1 MSLILPLLVLL
12 PLVFAGVLRLPMH
25 NWHCRKTTW
34 IASLVVAGVTGLL
47 ALILAVAFPWSDP
60 GVQFRGV
67 IPWFPAL
74 GLSFSYGLDAVAL
87 WLVLITA
94 VVLMPVVVLA
104 AWGEKLAS
112 GSEEKTGELAA
123 FLSWIFVLEAALLG
137 VFVAQDA
144 ILFYACFELTLLP
157 AVFLIARFGG
167 PERVRAAMTYF
178 FFAFTGS
185 VFTLAGL
192 LYVGWRTS
200 QIPGGGG
207 WAFEFDALYF
217 AAAEMSATE
226 QGWVFAALLAGFLV
240 KMPMFPLHTWLPGA
254 HEQAPAAGS
263 VDVAALVLKIA
274 PFGILKL
281 AIPLAP
287 LAAVQFAPVIGALA
301 CVGVV
306 YAALC
311 AWVQRDA
318 KKLIAYSS
326 ISHMGFCLLGLFAF
340 DESGIG
346 ASGAIFYMLAHAFAA
361 AGLLLCVGI
370 VHDRFGT
377 RDLTRLGGLAAV
389 APGLAFFVV
398 LFAMT
403 SVGLP
408 GLNGFVGEF
417 LTMMGTFNSPTGVLG
432 PAYAAVAATGVVL
445 AALYLLHLT
454 ARVVWG
460 APGSA
465 LAGLEQSEPG
475 TCATR
480 GKLDRREFS
489 MLAPLALGCVLLG
502 VFPQLILGPIEQPVA
517 GYVADA
523 AGVANDRADQLAK
536 QDEPQ
541 RRGERGEELL
551 SLDAG
556 HDSQQSLF
564 LRASAVPTAPAG
576 GPN

>member
-1 MSLILPLLVLL
+1 MSLLLPLLVFL
-12 PLVFAGVLRLPMH
+12 PLIFAGVLRLPLGL
-25 NWHCRKTTW
+25 WRCRASTW
-34 IASLVVAGVTGLL
+34 KVSLGVAAATGLIALLL
-47 ALILAVAFPWSDP
+47 AATFDYGDAEI
-60 GVQFRGV
+60 QMRGS
-67 IPWFPAL
+67 IPWIPSL
-74 GLSFSYGLDAVAL
+74 GLSFSYGLDAVSL
-87 WLVLITA
+87 WLVLVSA
-94 VVLMPVVVLA
+94 VVLLPVVVLA
-104 AWGEKLAS
+104 SWGEKLQVGA
-112 GSEEKTGELAA
+112 SEEQPGDFAA
-123 FLSWIFVLEAALLG
+123 FLSWVFVLGAALMG

-144 ILFYACFELTLLP
+144 ILFYAFFELTLIP

-192 LYVGWRTS
+192 LYVGWVS
-200 QIPGGGG
+200 AEANGV
-207 WAFEFDALYF
+207 WSFEFDALY
-217 AAAEMSATE
+217 AAAATMSPTQ
-226 QGWVFAALLAGFLV
+226 QGWLLAALLAGFLV
-240 KMPMFPLHTWLPGA
+240 KTPMFPLHTWLPAA
-254 HEQAPAAGS
+254 HEQAPSAGS
-263 VDVAALVLKIA
+263 VDVAALVLKIG

-287 LAAVQFAPVIGALA
+287 VAAVNFAPVIGALA

-340 DESGIG
+340 DAGGIG
-346 ASGAIFYMLAHAFAA
+346 ANGAIFYMLAH
-361 AGLLLCVGI
+361 GLATGGLILCVGI
-370 VHDRFGT
+370 VFDRFGT
-377 RDLTRLGGLAAV
+377 RDLTRLGGLASV
-389 APGLAFFVV
+389 APGLAFFFV

-417 LTMMGTFNSPTGVLG
+417 LTMLGTFQSPTGVLG

-445 AALYLLHLT
+445 AAIYLLHLT
-454 ARVVWG
+454 AKIVWS
-460 APGSA
+460 APGNA
-465 LAGLEQSEPG
+465 LSGPEHTTEILK
-475 TCATR
+475 TK
-480 GKLDRREFS
+480 GKLQRREFA

-523 AGVANDRADQLAK
+523 TAIANDVEPALANT
-536 QDEPQ
+536 PIP
-541 RRGERGEELL
+541 
-551 SLDAG
+551 
-556 HDSQQSLF
+556 DSSPPLVA
-564 LRASAVPTAPAG
+564 ASAE
-576 GPN
+576 